1 MDGRWEFWI
10 DRGGTFT
17 DIVARRPDG
26 RLIAHKL
33 LSDNP
38 RAYRDAAVAGIRQL
52 LELKPGQPIPARSI
66 RQVRLGTTVATNAL
80 LERKG
85 EPTVLVITRGFGD
98 ALRIAYQNRPRIF
111 DRRILLPE
119 VLYDRVIEAGE
130 RITADGEVLTPL
142 DEDAIKRD
150 LKQAYDDGFRSVA
163 VVGMHGYRYPGH
175 EQRIGALA
183 RAAGFT
189 QVSESHRTSPLMKL
203 VSRGDTTVVDAYLSP
218 ILRRY
223 VTEVASELKNVKLL
237 FMQSNGGL
245 TDAASFRGKDSI
257 LSGPAGGIVGMART
271 AQNAGFEKVIGFDMG
286 GTSTDVS
293 HYAGTFER
301 EYETLVAG
309 VRMRAPMLSIHTVAA
324 GGGSVLHFDGSRY
337 RVGPDSAGADPGPA
351 CYRNGGPLTL
361 TDANVLLGRI
371 QPDHFPHVFGKHADQ
386 PLDAACTTAK
396 FGELSEQITAATGDR
411 RRPEQVAAGF
421 VEIAV
426 ANMANAIK
434 KISVQRGYDVTEY
447 VLNVFGGAGGQH
459 ACAVADALGMS
470 KVLIHPLAGVLSAY
484 GIGLADIVAMREQAV
499 EAPLDAG
506 LITALP
512 AILAPLEQDARAEVA
527 AEGAPGRRISAA
539 HRAHLRYDGTDT
551 AVIVPAGSLAE
562 MTAAFEAEYA
572 RRFSFLMPG
581 KTIIAE
587 AVSVEVTGAQV
598 NLGGERPVQAPAHGP
613 ARVRM
618 FTAGSWAKVDLVPR
632 ATLQN
637 GQVVDGPAVIAE
649 ELATTVV
656 EPGWQAV
663 VTGRGDLLLSRVTA
677 RPGRAEASTT
687 ADPVMLEIFNNLF
700 MSVAEQMGVRL
711 QATAQSVNIKE
722 RLDFSCAVFDAAGG
736 LIANAPHMPVH
747 LGSMG
752 ESIKMVIQR
761 NPHLHRG
768 DVYVLNDPYHGGTH
782 LPDITVV
789 TPVFAPAGDADS
801 DEIWF
806 YVASRGHHAEI
817 GGISPGSMPSAS
829 TRIEEEGVLIDN
841 WLLVENGRLNEA
853 ETVNLLSTAA
863 YPSRAPATNLA
874 DLRAQIAANE
884 KGIEE
889 LRAMVDHFGLD
900 VVRAYMGHVQEN
912 AAESVRRVIT
922 ALHDGHY
929 EYELDNQAK
938 VNVTVRVNTGQRTAE
953 IDFTGTSPQLRDNFN
968 APSSV
973 AMAAVLYVFRT
984 LVDDDIPLNS
994 GCLQPL
1000 TVIIPPGTML
1010 SPEYPAA
1017 VAAGNVETSQ
1027 VVTGALYAALGVMA
1041 EGSGTMNNVTF
1052 GNDRYQYYETVASG
1066 SGAGDGFDGTDVV
1079 QTKMTNSRLTD
1090 PEVLEWRYPVLL
1102 ESYRIRPGSGGVGRW
1117 HGGRGG
1123 IRRIRFNEPMTVTT
1137 LTGHRRIP
1145 AFGMAGGQPGAL
1157 GRHWIEHPDGTTTP
1171 MRGCDSV
1178 QVRPGD
1184 VFVIETPGGG
1194 GYGSFLCRTEHAAR
1208 ACFSRSLCLPARLRA
1223 LCFPTRLRRA
1233 LKALPSLLARSS
1245 LVSPGS
1251 AARLWLAGG
1260 SRLGWVC
1267 GERTVQAAARPL
1279 ARAALGSVALQLAQH
1294 GDERGLVPA
1303 GVVEHGHQRVQHQ
1316 VPVLACVEQ
1325 PLGRLPQ
1332 LGRVAAPEPV
1342 GQHQVPLDV
1351 PANAA
1356 GCRGGVVGGQ
1366 QGPPVPRVGRVQAA
1380 QVGAGMPA
1388 FQHREGERAPRQGL
1402 QVAVRQQAPDQHVV
1416 QAELRRIPV
1425 RLGEPAHRV
1434 EHGLQRLGHHRVGQ
1448 PAPPAR
1454 PADPGRQDVRH
1465 RVLLGEGQHDLAR
1478 QPAEQ
1483 ERLHLGRAHP
1493 QRAAE
1498 VPVAAVVDD
1507 PVRAV
1512 RGRTPVGQVL
1522 GLVRGQELGGE
1533 HGPPV
1538 PAPRLPPRPGR
1549 PGDRVAA
1556 VGRQRPDPG
1565 SDERVVGGEGLAD
1578 RRVRRP
1584 VGHGQRGLQH
1594 LPGMPRFHLP
1604 ERVPALRSAL
1614 GARLPAVIEQLV
1626 HPRGHPAVPDHPVGV
1641 VVHHGDQ
1648 RVRLFPGVAEHA
1660 DDLVLVAQEVGVD
1673 VTLGRGHRAQV
1684 LGPAGAGH
1692 AALDQVQGRALG
1704 LGRLPGRAEAGDPGQ
1719 QGQRRRAALPGRV
1732 VDQPLADHLLYRG
1745 RAA

>member
-1 MDGRWEFWI
+1 VDGWREHGRSEHGRREGGRWEFWI

-26 RLIAHKL
+26 RLVAHKL

-38 RAYRDAAVAGIRQL
+38 RAYRDAAVAGLRQL
-52 LELKPGQPIPARSI
+52 LGVAPDKEIPAQSI
-66 RQVRLGTTVATNAL
+66 GQVRLGTTVATNAL

-119 VLYDRVIEAGE
+119 VLYDRVIEADE
-130 RITADGEVLTPL
+130 RISAHGDVLAPL
-142 DEDAIKRD
+142 DEDAITQELAKARE
-150 LKQAYDDGFRSVA
+150 DGFKAVA
-163 VVGMHGYRYPGH
+163 IVCMHGYRYPDH
-175 EQRIGALA
+175 ERRIGDLA
-183 RAAGFT
+183 RSLGFT

-218 ILRRY
+218 ILQRY
-223 VTEVASELKNVKLL
+223 VSEVAAELSGVKLL

-271 AQNAGFEKVIGFDMG
+271 ARIAGFSKVIGFDMG

-293 HYAGTFER
+293 HYAGNFER
-301 EYETLVAG
+301 EYETQVAG

-371 QPDHFPHVFGKHADQ
+371 QPAYFPHVFGPGGDQ
-386 PLDAACTTAK
+386 PLDAETTKAK
-396 FGELSEQITAATGDR
+396 FQALSEQITEATGDR
-411 RRPEQVAAGF
+411 RGPEQVAAGF
-421 VEIAV
+421 AAIAV

-470 KVLIHPLAGVLSAY
+470 RVLIHPLAGVLSAY

-499 EAPLDAG
+499 EAPLTDA
-506 LITALP
+506 LIAALQETTLR
-512 AILAPLEQDARAEVA
+512 ALDQEARAEVEA
-527 AEGAPGRRISAA
+527 DGVPGDRISAA

-551 AVIVPAGSLAE
+551 AVIVPVGSLAQ
-562 MTAAFEAEYA
+562 MTAAFETEYA

-587 AVSVEVTGAQV
+587 AVSVEVTGAQESLGAGTTLRSAQDGAD
-598 NLGGERPVQAPAHGP
+598 LGGRPPGAAPEDD
-613 ARVRM
+613 ARPRRPVRM
-618 FTAGSWAKVDLVPR
+618 FTNGAWADVDLFPR
-632 ATLQN
+632 ALLQN
-637 GQVVDGPAVIAE
+637 GQAVDGPAIIAE
-649 ELATTVV
+649 DLSTTVV

-663 VTGRGDLLLSRVTA
+663 VTGRGDLLLA
-677 RPGRAEASTT
+677 RTSPRPDRAEATTT

-711 QATAQSVNIKE
+711 QATAHSVNIKE
-722 RLDFSCAVFDAAGG
+722 RLDFSCAVFDAEGG

-752 ESIKMVIQR
+752 ESIKMVIKR
-761 NPHLHRG
+761 NPDIRRG

-789 TPVFAPAGDADS
+789 TPVFAPDH

-806 YVASRGHHAEI
+806 YVAARGHHAEI

-829 TRIEEEGVLIDN
+829 TRVEEEGVLIDN
-841 WLLVENGRLNEA
+841 WLLVQDARLREA
-853 ETVNLLSTAA
+853 ETINLLTSAE
-863 YPSRAPATNLA
+863 YPSRDPATNVA

-922 ALHDGHY
+922 ALHDGEY
-929 EYELDNQAK
+929 EYELDNGAK
-938 VNVTVRVNTGQRTAE
+938 VTVAVRVDTENRTAE
-953 IDFTGTSPQLRDNFN
+953 IDFTGTSPQLKDNFN

-1000 TVIIPPGTML
+1000 TVIIPEHTML
-1010 SPEYPAA
+1010 SPRYPAA

-1027 VVTGALYAALGVMA
+1027 VVTGALYAALEVMA

-1102 ESYRIRPGSGGVGRW
+1102 ESYRIRPGSGGAGRW
-1117 HGGRGG
+1117 RGGNGG

-1137 LTGHRRIP
+1137 LTGHRRVP
-1145 AFGMAGGQPGAL
+1145 AFGLAGGQPGAL
-1157 GRHWIEHPDGTTTP
+1157 GRHWIEHLDGTVTP

-1178 QVRPGD
+1178 QVRRGD

-1194 GYGSFLCRTEHAAR
+1194 GFGSRGSAGRRRLRPIFVPNGARLAGPDTLRAGRRPVRAAR
-1208 ACFSRSLCLPARLRA
+1208 
-1223 LCFPTRLRRA
+1223 RRA
-1233 LKALPSLLARSS
+1233 RPR
-1245 LVSPGS
+1245 
-1251 AARLWLAGG
+1251 R
-1260 SRLGWVC
+1260 RRC
-1267 GERTVQAAARPL
+1267 DRARPS
-1279 ARAALGSVALQLAQH
+1279 ARAA
-1294 GDERGLVPA
+1294 P
-1303 GVVEHGHQRVQHQ
+1303 
-1316 VPVLACVEQ
+1316 
-1325 PLGRLPQ
+1325 
-1332 LGRVAAPEPV
+1332 
-1342 GQHQVPLDV
+1342 
-1351 PANAA
+1351 
-1356 GCRGGVVGGQ
+1356 
-1366 QGPPVPRVGRVQAA
+1366 
-1380 QVGAGMPA
+1380 GAG
-1388 FQHREGERAPRQGL
+1388 
-1402 QVAVRQQAPDQHVV
+1402 
-1416 QAELRRIPV
+1416 
-1425 RLGEPAHRV
+1425 
-1434 EHGLQRLGHHRVGQ
+1434 
-1448 PAPPAR
+1448 
-1454 PADPGRQDVRH
+1454 PGRR
-1465 RVLLGEGQHDLAR
+1465 
-1478 QPAEQ
+1478 
-1483 ERLHLGRAHP
+1483 
-1493 QRAAE
+1493 
-1498 VPVAAVVDD
+1498 
-1507 PVRAV
+1507 
-1512 RGRTPVGQVL
+1512 
-1522 GLVRGQELGGE
+1522 
-1533 HGPPV
+1533 
-1538 PAPRLPPRPGR
+1538 
-1549 PGDRVAA
+1549 
-1556 VGRQRPDPG
+1556 
-1565 SDERVVGGEGLAD
+1565 
-1578 RRVRRP
+1578 
-1584 VGHGQRGLQH
+1584 
-1594 LPGMPRFHLP
+1594 
-1604 ERVPALRSAL
+1604 
-1614 GARLPAVIEQLV
+1614 
-1626 HPRGHPAVPDHPVGV
+1626 
-1641 VVHHGDQ
+1641 
-1648 RVRLFPGVAEHA
+1648 
-1660 DDLVLVAQEVGVD
+1660 
-1673 VTLGRGHRAQV
+1673 
-1684 LGPAGAGH
+1684 PAGAGPRPTARAGRRAR
-1692 AALDQVQGRALG
+1692 AARPAPGAARCAGR
-1704 LGRLPGRAEAGDPGQ
+1704 
-1719 QGQRRRAALPGRV
+1719 RRRAPGWRGRRPAGSAGPAGRTDPSCSGRCRNASLPAPGR
-1732 VDQPLADHLLYRG
+1732 RT
-1745 RAA
+1745 RAAAAPPGRRPAAAGGPARSPARTPLDHGTPQRTCPSN